1 MMLRAIN
8 RSNTPHRSA
17 ARWIM
22 LALCSSLLGGC
33 AALGGVQPTAD
44 TYDLGI
50 PEVDTKRQRNVQILI
65 AEPVALKAVDA
76 QDIVIETGP
85 REIQY
90 LGDARWADRLPR
102 LVQQRLADAFQNTGA
117 FAGVG
122 LPGQG
127 LAIDYQFITEIR
139 SFAASGRTGIAQVS
153 ISAKLLD
160 DRNGDVVSS
169 RVFTATARASSRE
182 PDAYVAALDSA
193 FASVARDMIDWVS
206 GLL

>member
-1 MMLRAIN
+1 MLVL
-8 RSNTPHRSA
+8 SA
-17 ARWIM
+17 VM
-22 LALCSSLLGGC
+22 LGGC

-50 PEVDTKRQRNVQILI
+50 PDVAGKPKRNVQILI
-65 AEPVALKAVDA
+65 AEPLALKAIDA

-90 LGDARWADRLPR
+90 LSDARWADRLPR
-102 LVQQRLADAFQNTGA
+102 LVQQRLADAFQSTDG

-127 LAIDYQFITEIR
+127 LAIDYQFLTEIR
-139 SFAASGRTGIAQVS
+139 AFAANGRTGVAQVS

-160 DRNGDVVSS
+160 DRTGNVVSS
-169 RVFTATARASSRE
+169 RVFTATARTAST
-182 PDAYVAALDSA
+182 DAGAYVSALDAA
-193 FASVARDMIDWVS
+193 FANVARDMIDWVAK
-206 GLL
+206 LI